1 MRRRHLSVLIAAVLA
16 VAMACATSAPIA
28 VQVAT
33 PAEDTRPSPT
43 ADARDDPD
51 SGAAEP
57 GAQDDDGETTT
68 ASPTAQPTEVPL
80 DPVAGSPGIG
90 DPYYPGLGNGGYDV
104 ARYVLDLDWD
114 PQSARLEGLATIEA
128 TATQDLLSFNLDLEG
143 MEVAAITVDGTDATF
158 VHEGAELTIS
168 PAEPLAEGADFVAVI
183 DYGGRPGRIDPL
195 ADIPIGGWFFVNGT
209 AFVMSEPGGNFAW
222 HPVNDHPLDKALF
235 RVEVT
240 APADLTVASAGL
252 LVEVIDEGDGTSTWI
267 YEPRDPMAPYL
278 LPLAIGDLELIDE
291 GEAEGVPIRNAI
303 DRDLVSRQDAFGR
316 TPQMMEVFVDLFG
329 PYPFDAYGVLVVDAV
344 VGGALEQQTLSIF
357 GQDFLRSGRDFD
369 DVVAHEL
376 AHQWFGNHVTVGAWD
391 EIWLNEGFATYAQ
404 YLYFEAIDPAYDIDA
419 EIERIRNFDATL
431 LALPVPGDPGPEQL
445 FATSVYFRGA
455 LTLHALRRTI
465 GDDAFFDTISA
476 YVDRFGGANVTTE
489 DFQAVAEE
497 ISGTDLDPFFQSWL
511 LDQTLPAQPT
521 G

>member
-1 MRRRHLSVLIAAVLA
+1 MPRRHLSVLVAAVVA

-28 VQVAT
+28 IEVAT
-33 PAEDTRPSPT
+33 PAEQLEQSATPTPTPGEDDGQPAPTVTPT
-43 ADARDDPD
+43 AVP
-51 SGAAEP
+51 AAEAP
-57 GAQDDDGETTT
+57 A
-68 ASPTAQPTEVPL
+68 APL
-80 DPVAGSPGIG
+80 DPVPGAPGIG

-104 ARYVLDLDWD
+104 ERYVLDLEWD
-114 PQSARLEGLATIEA
+114 PQRARLDGRATIEA
-128 TATQDLLSFNLDLEG
+128 TATQDLLSFNLDLQG
-143 MEVAAITVDGTDATF
+143 MEVTAIAVDGADAAF
-158 VHEGAELTIS
+158 VHDDAELVIT
-168 PAEPLAEGADFVAVI
+168 PAEPLADDADFVAII
-183 DYGGRPGRIDPL
+183 DYGGRPSRIEPL

-209 AFVMSEPGGNFAW
+209 AFVMSEPGGNYAW

-240 APADLTVASAGL
+240 APDDLTVASAGL
-252 LVEVIDEGDGTSTWI
+252 LVEVIDEGDGTSTWV

-291 GEAEGVPIRNAI
+291 GEASGVPIRNAI
-303 DRDLVSRQDAFGR
+303 DRDLLDRQDAFGR
-316 TPQMMEVFVDLFG
+316 TPQMMEVFIDLFG

-376 AHQWFGNHVTVGAWD
+376 AHQWFGNHVTLGAWD

-419 EIERIRNFDATL
+419 EIERIRRFDATL
-431 LALPVPGDPGPEQL
+431 LALPVPGDPGPERL

-465 GDDAFFDTISA
+465 GDEAFFVAIRTYA
-476 YVDRFGGANVTTE
+476 DRFGGANVTTE

-497 ISGTDLDPFFQSWL
+497 VSGTDLDAFFQAWL
-511 LDQTLPAQPT
+511 LDEALPPQPT